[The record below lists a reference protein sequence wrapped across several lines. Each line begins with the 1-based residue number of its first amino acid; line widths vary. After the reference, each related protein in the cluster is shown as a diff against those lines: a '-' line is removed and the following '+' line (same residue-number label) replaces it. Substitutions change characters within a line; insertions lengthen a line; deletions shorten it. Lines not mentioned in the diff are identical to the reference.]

1 MPRNGASWIAQAR
14 SLGKIVFPIILG
26 PIGDERV
33 ASELQGLDIK
43 DWDDATREILRRRL
57 KEVTDEVAH
66 GFPCGYSRPPYPGIL
81 SFDRRDAAIYFG
93 RDAEIRQICE
103 RLEARRVQGGRKLLL
118 VIGASGSGKSSLVKA
133 GVLPRIER
141 ERRDWI
147 VLPPFRPERGS
158 LMAFAK
164 SLAEFRGEAN
174 AWQEQKLR
182 LACGDS
188 VGVMR
193 AIADEF
199 RIGTF
204 RDATVIITIDQFEE
218 AFTNAGN
225 AEQDRFLGLIA
236 AASDPGQRL
245 PILLLGTMRADVLS
259 ELLNASELRVSFESY
274 SLRSMDP
281 RKLPIVIEGPAKVAS
296 LIIEHG
302 LSSRIVDDAK
312 STDALPLVAFALR
325 ELYECAG
332 GTRCLSLA
340 DYDRLG
346 DPKLGL
352 TPIENAIRR
361 KADDVLVTVE
371 ASVEEIEALRIA
383 FVLGL
388 VAVGGEGR
396 FVRRVAPIGRIACH
410 CSRATRSTRRG
421 ASPDSKIG
429 GRRHRRT

>member
-1 MPRNGASWIAQAR
+1 M
-14 SLGKIVFPIILG
+14 
-26 PIGDERV
+26 
-33 ASELQGLDIK
+33 
-43 DWDDATREILRRRL
+43 
-57 KEVTDEVAH
+57 
-66 GFPCGYSRPPYPGIL
+66 
-81 SFDRRDAAIYFG
+81 
-93 RDAEIRQICE
+93 
-103 RLEARRVQGGRKLLL
+103 QGGRKLLL

-147 VLPPFRPERGS
+147 VLPPFRPERGP

-182 LACGDS
+182 LACGNS

-396 FVRRVAPIGRIACH
+396 FVRRVAPLAELPVTAHALLEALVEARLLIRRSEDDGTVVLEIAHEALLTAWPRLAGWLDEEREFLAGKAQLQATLQDWSRLPEKEKAKGLLRGIGLERASDWLLTPI
-410 CSRATRSTRRG
+410 ATR
-421 ASPDSKIG
+421 
-429 GRRHRRT
+429 